1 MADLDLTE
9 AVEAAA
15 RALYQD
21 AYPGATYTHADHERC
36 LESDYAVWPSR
47 ARVVVAAVAPILA
60 AQARREALEGLAE
73 RMRADAWKLGHLAAE
88 AEDNGIRHVFG
99 VREVVAVPREVGS
112 SQGDKAAVRAWAD
125 EQRPG
130 IDNFV
135 RLTNHGWEAIYRTWS
150 YTATQLAAKAEGV
163 RLALGYVEELR

>member
-1 MADLDLTE
+1 MAGLDLTE

-15 RALYQD
+15 RALYED

-88 AEDNGIRHVFG
+88 AEDN
-99 VREVVAVPREVGS
+99 
-112 SQGDKAAVRAWAD
+112 DMD
-125 EQRPG
+125 
-130 IDNFV
+130 
-135 RLTNHGWEAIYRTWS
+135 
-150 YTATQLAAKAEGV
+150 YTATQLAAKAEGIRV
-163 RLALGYVEELR
+163 ALGVIEEALR